1 MFTFLGVVTFLGS
14 IGWFIYQKIEGKT
27 QVKTLFIG
35 AGVAL
40 VLCILDGLVLVGAGQ
55 RAVVFDNVRGVR
67 PVALGEGVHV
77 IVPFVQSVTKFD
89 CRMQKAEFDT
99 TAASKDLQDVSTKV
113 ALNFHPQP
121 ESVAEIYQAYGTD
134 YTEKVIHPAVQ
145 EAVKAVTA
153 MYTAEELITKREE
166 VKNRVQ
172 EHLSK
177 MMVVAKLT
185 LKETYIT
192 NFSFSHGFSQAI
204 ESKQIAEQTAL
215 KAKRDLDR
223 IRIEA
228 EQKLAGARAE
238 AEGLKLQREAI
249 TPQLLELRKID
260 AQKLA
265 IEKWN
270 GVLPITIMGGAVPFI
285 NVGHEAAGK

>member
-1 MFTFLGVVTFLGS
+1 MFTFLGLVTLLGS
-14 IGWFIYQKIEGKT
+14 IGWFIYQKIEGKA
-27 QVKTLFIG
+27 QMKTLFIG
-35 AGVAL
+35 AGVAFG
-40 VLCILDGLVLVGAGQ
+40 LCVLDGLVLVGAGQ

-67 PVALGEGVHV
+67 PEALGEGIHV
-77 IVPFVQSVTKFD
+77 IMPFIQSVTKFD
-89 CRMQKAEFDT
+89 CRMQKAEFDA

-121 ESVAEIYQAYGTD
+121 ESVAKIYQAYGTD

-145 EAVKAVTA
+145 EALKAVTA

-166 VKNRVQ
+166 VKHHVQ
-172 EHLSK
+172 EALAA
-177 MMVVAKLT
+177 MMLPANLT

-192 NFSFSHGFSQAI
+192 NFTFSEGFTHAI
-204 ESKQIAEQTAL
+204 EAKQIAEQNAL

-249 TPQLLELRKID
+249 TPNLIELRKVD
-260 AQKLA
+260 AQRLA

-270 GVLPITIMGGAVPFI
+270 GVLPVTVLGGAVPFL
-285 NVGHEAAGK
+285 NMGKDSK